1 MRESNDMWLATNFR
15 LRRADDFQ
23 ALETFAL
30 TEVRMQEGGLSMDAA
45 LESTVVQD
53 ELEALTRDH
62 EGFGGKYRDFDPLG
76 KQAYLDQV
84 QGIPSIRLQERWRVF
99 IGRFQLLGE
108 LNPDY
113 VAESERYLQS
123 VGMTIDQTYTV
134 DLDSNSRFP
143 GDGCWPSI
151 TSPFQQHHTCLA
163 ESIVRTARWT
173 VVEAA
178 LQVLALNGV
187 PIRAEEIPNL
197 VQADEEVM
205 IYEVIDRIPEGLREG
220 FEHLT
225 LELIVVVTSA
235 ARMRTTIEN
244 NDPGPIQALLEEES
258 GTAFGQSTIK
268 RAILQAATE
277 VAKTMRCKDQS
288 LLVVEA
294 CGPSCLQCL
303 KIAQLNDLPE
313 QRTHKAKQ
321 ALMGFV
327 GTNKQALKEAA
338 WASWHGA
345 MLRGKGERNLRE
357 RYTREEAETALA
369 DFKAPQTSATFTDKL
384 VLRIVLQQKAEAWTA
399 DRVQALQITIGR
411 TAKDMCSKLKQ
422 VMMRML
428 LDYQGASTSAA
439 FAAWVQFSEAYKK
452 DKDFEDS
459 VKKFEGQMKAYME
472 KKKED
477 AKLMLSRVSAATD
490 TGLLQQSFMAWKLG
504 CNWRFGVIPGS
515 RIFSYNALHIPVT
528 GYAFDGKKLRELEDQ
543 VDGNDDSVVYIKT
556 VHREIGSSVSGLAG
570 DQIDLN
576 SMYQCWMAWQIE
588 AKTKRIDKYYSVK
601 IDSKRKQLAS
611 VQMLFKSFA
620 EELDAGLKDIDK
632 EAAGDS
638 SERLH
643 QKSKARGVGKS
654 DAVYAMAGADERS
667 DAMEVNESNLVVCID
682 ICDRDAISGTD
693 SFMCRGQ
700 VPLRSAWEAA
710 TKGRSVVSPQWV
722 NMTPSAGGRLQVG
735 FSTSPAKDQLI
746 VHILGAEK
754 LPGRATSGL
763 ADPFC
768 LVRLAFMGQLGEP
781 TDQASV
787 NLPFVT
793 TPAGELRDGTETL
806 FFQHE
811 EVLELPGALSEGMV
825 AAGCPDCFLAVAF
838 SG

>member
-1 MRESNDMWLATNFR
+1 MVASRSPSRSPTKTPR
-15 LRRADDFQ
+15 TPR
-23 ALETFAL
+23 
-30 TEVRMQEGGLSMDAA
+30 
-45 LESTVVQD
+45 VQRISD
-53 ELEALTRDH
+53 EALCLQMQQFLDNWH
-62 EGFGGKYRDFDPLG
+62 YVVMKSSLG
-76 KQAYLDQV
+76 KTMD
-84 QGIPSIRLQERWRVF
+84 RLK
-99 IGRFQLLGE
+99 
-108 LNPDY
+108 
-113 VAESERYLQS
+113 
-123 VGMTIDQTYTV
+123 
-134 DLDSNSRFP
+134 
-143 GDGCWPSI
+143 
-151 TSPFQQHHTCLA
+151 
-163 ESIVRTARWT
+163 

-277 VAKTMRCKDQS
+277 VAKTMRCKETWAPNMAQRLDRLNRS
-288 LLVVEA
+288 AEIAEESNKRLLVVE
-294 CGPSCLQCL
+294 
-303 KIAQLNDLPE
+303 AQLNDLPE

-357 RYTREEAETALA
+357 RYTREVEEAETALA
-369 DFKAPQTSATFTDKL
+369 DFKAAHLNRIRGVMFQAATREELDLL
-384 VLRIVLQQKAEAWTA
+384 VSVISGWRGIVLQQKAEAWTA

-490 TGLLQQSFMAWKLG
+490 TGLLQQSFMAW
-504 CNWRFGVIPGS
+504 
-515 RIFSYNALHIPVT
+515 T

-654 DAVYAMAGADERS
+654 DAVYAMAGAVS
-667 DAMEVNESNLVVCID
+667 LPD
-682 ICDRDAISGTD
+682 IH
-693 SFMCRGQ
+693 
-700 VPLRSAWEAA
+700 
-710 TKGRSVVSPQWV
+710 
-722 NMTPSAGGRLQVG
+722 
-735 FSTSPAKDQLI
+735 AK
-746 VHILGAEK
+746 K
-754 LPGRATSGL
+754 WP
-763 ADPFC
+763 
-768 LVRLAFMGQLGEP
+768 
-781 TDQASV
+781 
-787 NLPFVT
+787 
-793 TPAGELRDGTETL
+793 
-806 FFQHE
+806 
-811 EVLELPGALSEGMV
+811 
-825 AAGCPDCFLAVAF
+825 LAVIQY
-838 SG
+838 

>member
-1 MRESNDMWLATNFR
+1 
-15 LRRADDFQ
+15 
-23 ALETFAL
+23 
-30 TEVRMQEGGLSMDAA
+30 MQQFLDNWHY
-45 LESTVVQD
+45 VVM
-53 ELEALTRDH
+53 
-62 EGFGGKYRDFDPLG
+62 KSSLG
-76 KQAYLDQV
+76 KTMD
-84 QGIPSIRLQERWRVF
+84 RLK
-99 IGRFQLLGE
+99 
-108 LNPDY
+108 
-113 VAESERYLQS
+113 
-123 VGMTIDQTYTV
+123 
-134 DLDSNSRFP
+134 
-143 GDGCWPSI
+143 
-151 TSPFQQHHTCLA
+151 
-163 ESIVRTARWT
+163 

-277 VAKTMRCKDQS
+277 VAKTMRCKETWAPNMAQRLDRLNRS
-288 LLVVEA
+288 AEIAEESNKRLLVVE
-294 CGPSCLQCL
+294 
-303 KIAQLNDLPE
+303 AQLNDLPE

-357 RYTREEAETALA
+357 RYTREVEEAETALA
-369 DFKAPQTSATFTDKL
+369 DFKAAHLNRIRGVMFQAATREELDLL
-384 VLRIVLQQKAEAWTA
+384 VGIISGWRGIVLQQKAEAWTA

-411 TAKDMCSKLKQ
+411 TAKDMCAKLKQ

-428 LDYQGASTSAA
+428 LDYRGSSTSAA
-439 FAAWVQFSEAYKK
+439 FAAWVQFSEADKK

-490 TGLLQQSFMAWKLG
+490 TGLLQQSFMAW
-504 CNWRFGVIPGS
+504 
-515 RIFSYNALHIPVT
+515 T
-528 GYAFDGKKLRELEDQ
+528 GYAFDGKKLRQLEDQ
-543 VDGNDDSVVYIKT
+543 VDGNDDEVVYIKT
-556 VHREIGSSVSGLAG
+556 VHREIGSSVSCLAG

-638 SERLH
+638 SERLQ

-654 DAVYAMAGADERS
+654 DAVYAMAGAVS
-667 DAMEVNESNLVVCID
+667 LPD
-682 ICDRDAISGTD
+682 IH
-693 SFMCRGQ
+693 
-700 VPLRSAWEAA
+700 
-710 TKGRSVVSPQWV
+710 
-722 NMTPSAGGRLQVG
+722 
-735 FSTSPAKDQLI
+735 AKK
-746 VHILGAEK
+746 H
-754 LPGRATSGL
+754 
-763 ADPFC
+763 
-768 LVRLAFMGQLGEP
+768 
-781 TDQASV
+781 
-787 NLPFVT
+787 
-793 TPAGELRDGTETL
+793 
-806 FFQHE
+806 
-811 EVLELPGALSEGMV
+811 
-825 AAGCPDCFLAVAF
+825 
-838 SG
+838 